1 MLQRSLIDTVWQA
14 EMCIKDHL
22 LTSVEI
28 LDVFLFID
36 ILPKTAFYS
45 NRVVGIGYYIRH
57 LDCCVA
63 VATNLL
69 SAGIAQL
76 GER

>member
-1 MLQRSLIDTVWQA
+1 M
-14 EMCIKDHL
+14 
-22 LTSVEI
+22 
-28 LDVFLFID
+28 D

-45 NRVVGIGYYIRH
+45 NPAVGIGYYVRH

-63 VATNLL
+63 VAKFRL